1 MLAPEPI
8 YTPRGTPIAVL
19 NRCRALTALG
29 LHVDLVTYPVGQD
42 VPVPG
47 LRYVRTARLP
57 GLRQVKIGPSLAK
70 LPLDAL
76 LLWTAARQLRRGR
89 YDVIHTVEEAG
100 VAGWLLGTVFRL
112 PYVHDV
118 HSDLGTVLRDYGF
131 GPRHPVVL
139 VANWLERRVLAGAK
153 VIIVNFPGLVP
164 VVAAQEPDTPVHVI
178 NCTSLEYQVDPE
190 LSDKLRSNWGRDRPV
205 ILYTGSFEP
214 YQGLPL
220 LLEAM
225 AVVRDS
231 RPQARL
237 VLVGGRPEQGTEVTR
252 QAARL
257 GLAEDVIYAG
267 RCSVE
272 EIPSYLAAADILVS
286 PRRDGINTPC
296 KVYDYLRAGKPVV
309 ATRTASHLD
318 VLDDQC
324 AVLADSTPQ
333 AFAAALLAV
342 LRDPALSDRLSM
354 AATERARDFGAGPFL
369 RQTAAAYREVGVAAP
384 SGQRWPAL
392 VAAFEQAA
400 FEQAAFEQA
409 ALEQAALE
417 QAAYEHEPA
426 QSTLLRGSPNTEPG
440 A

>member
-1 MLAPEPI
+1 MRVLMLAPEPI

-29 LHVDLVTYPVGQD
+29 LQVDLVTYPVGQD
-42 VPVPG
+42 VDMPG
-47 LRYVRTARLP
+47 LRFLRTPGLP

-76 LLWTAARQLRRGR
+76 LLCVAARQLRRCR

-100 VAGWLLGTVFRL
+100 VAGWLLRAIFRV
-112 PYVHDV
+112 PFVHDV

-131 GPRHPVVL
+131 GQRHPVVL
-139 VANWLERRVLAGAK
+139 LARWLERHVLASAK

-164 VVAAQEPDTPVHVI
+164 VVTAQAPRTPVHVLR
-178 NCTSLEYQVDPE
+178 SLSLGYQVDPA
-190 LSDKLRSNWGRDRPV
+190 LSDKLRSSWGQDRPV

-220 LLEAM
+220 LLDAM
-225 AVVRDS
+225 AVVRES
-231 RPQARL
+231 LPQALL
-237 VLVGGRPEQGTEVTR
+237 VLVGGRPEQVTEVTR

-257 GLAEDVIYAG
+257 GVAG
-267 RCSVE
+267 AVVCAGQCPPD

-286 PRRDGINTPC
+286 SRRDGINTPC
-296 KVYDYLRAGKPVV
+296 KLYDYLRAGKPIV

-324 AVLADSTPQ
+324 AVLTDPTPQ

-342 LRDPALSDRLSM
+342 LRDPTLSDRLSM
-354 AATERARDFGAGPFL
+354 AATERAHDFGAGPFL
-369 RQTAAAYREVGVAAP
+369 MQTAAAYQELGVQAP
-384 SGQRWPAL
+384 SEETMRTL
-392 VAAFEQAA
+392 AASLGEM
-400 FEQAAFEQA
+400 
-409 ALEQAALE
+409 
-417 QAAYEHEPA
+417 
-426 QSTLLRGSPNTEPG
+426 T
-440 A
+440 

>member
-1 MLAPEPI
+1 MRILMLAPEPI

-29 LHVDLVTYPVGQD
+29 QEVDLVTYPVGQD
-42 VPVPG
+42 VAVPG
-47 LRYVRTARLP
+47 LRFLRTPKPP
-57 GLRQVKIGPSLAK
+57 GLRNVKIGPSLAK

-76 LLWTAARQLRRGR
+76 LLVVAARQLRRSR

-100 VAGWLLGTVFRL
+100 VAGWLLRAIFRL

-118 HSDLGTVLRDYGF
+118 HSDLGTVLQDYGF
-131 GPRHPVVL
+131 GRRHPVVL
-139 VANWLERRVLAGAK
+139 LARWLDRRVLASAK

-164 VVAAQEPDTPVHVI
+164 VVTAQAPRTPVHVLR
-178 NCTSLEYQVDPE
+178 SLSLGYQADPA
-190 LSDKLRSNWGRDRPV
+190 LSDKLRSSWGQDRPV

-231 RPQARL
+231 LPQALL
-237 VLVGGRPEQGTEVTR
+237 VLVGGRPEQVMEMTQ
-252 QAARL
+252 QAERL
-257 GLAEDVIYAG
+257 GIAGAVICAG
-267 RCSVE
+267 QCPVD
-272 EIPSYLAAADILVS
+272 EIPSYLAAADVLVS

-296 KVYDYLRAGKPVV
+296 KLYDYLRAGKPIV

-324 AVLADSTPQ
+324 AVLTNPTRQ

-342 LRDPALSDRLSM
+342 LRDPALADRLSM

-369 RQTAAAYREVGVAAP
+369 RETAAAYRELGVPTP
-384 SGQRWPAL
+384 SEETLQAL
-392 VAAFEQAA
+392 VASIGEV
-400 FEQAAFEQA
+400 
-409 ALEQAALE
+409 
-417 QAAYEHEPA
+417 
-426 QSTLLRGSPNTEPG
+426 T
-440 A
+440 

>member
-1 MLAPEPI
+1 MRVLMLAPEPI

-29 LHVDLVTYPVGQD
+29 LQVDLVTYPVGQD
-42 VPVPG
+42 VDMPG
-47 LRYVRTARLP
+47 LRFLRTPGLP

-76 LLWTAARQLRRGR
+76 LLCVAARQLRRCR

-100 VAGWLLGTVFRL
+100 VAGWLLRAIFRV
-112 PYVHDV
+112 PFVHDV

-131 GPRHPVVL
+131 GQRHPVVL
-139 VANWLERRVLAGAK
+139 LARGLERHVLASAK

-164 VVAAQEPDTPVHVI
+164 VVTAQAPRTPVHVLR
-178 NCTSLEYQVDPE
+178 SLSLGYQVDPA
-190 LSDKLRSNWGRDRPV
+190 LSDKLRSSWGQDRPV

-220 LLEAM
+220 LLDAM
-225 AVVRDS
+225 AVVRES
-231 RPQARL
+231 LPQALL
-237 VLVGGRPEQGTEVTR
+237 VLVGGRPEQVTEVTR

-257 GLAEDVIYAG
+257 GVAG
-267 RCSVE
+267 AVVCAGQCPPD

-286 PRRDGINTPC
+286 SRRDGINTPC
-296 KVYDYLRAGKPVV
+296 KLYDYLRAGKPIV

-324 AVLADSTPQ
+324 AVLTDPTPQ

-342 LRDPALSDRLSM
+342 LRDPTLSDRLSM
-354 AATERARDFGAGPFL
+354 AATERAHDFGAGPFL
-369 RQTAAAYREVGVAAP
+369 MQTAAAYQELGVQAP
-384 SGQRWPAL
+384 SEETMRTL
-392 VAAFEQAA
+392 AASLGEM
-400 FEQAAFEQA
+400 
-409 ALEQAALE
+409 
-417 QAAYEHEPA
+417 
-426 QSTLLRGSPNTEPG
+426 T
-440 A
+440 